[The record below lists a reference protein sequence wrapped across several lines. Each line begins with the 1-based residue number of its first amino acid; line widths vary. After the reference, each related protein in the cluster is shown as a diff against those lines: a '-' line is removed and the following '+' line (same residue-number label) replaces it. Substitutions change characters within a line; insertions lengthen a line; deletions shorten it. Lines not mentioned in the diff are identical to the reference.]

1 VHAIW
6 RDHDLMLRLQRGEPV
21 AFLSPPDAAARAVM
35 DGDRVRVRNDSGAF
49 ETLAKVAPGV
59 QPGQV
64 IIYHAWEPYQFKGWH
79 GQQEP
84 VVAPWKALHM
94 AGGYGQIHYR
104 MYYAAPGHGPRGAP
118 IEVERVSA
126 REEAT

>member
-1 VHAIW
+1 VGPA
-6 RDHDLMLRLQRGEPV
+6 DAAQRGI
-21 AFLSPPDAAARAVM
+21 R
-35 DGDRVRVRNDSGAF
+35 DGDKIRVRNEAGAF
-49 ETLAKVAPGV
+49 EAMAKLAPSA

-64 IIYHAWEPYQFKGWH
+64 IVYHAWEPYQFKNWR

-118 IEVERVSA
+118 IEIERVDSQPEVSA
-126 REEAT
+126 

>member
-1 VHAIW
+1 
-6 RDHDLMLRLQRGEPV
+6 
-21 AFLSPPDAAARAVM
+21 
-35 DGDRVRVRNDSGAF
+35 VRNESGAF
-49 ETLAKVAPGV
+49 QAMAKVAPSV

-64 IIYHAWEPYQFKGWH
+64 IIYHAWEPFQFNGWH

-104 MYYAAPGHGPRGAP
+104 MYYGAPSHGPRGAP
-118 IEVERVSA
+118 VEVERA
-126 REEAT
+126 GGTQEEVPA